1 MKNFVMYL
9 KALLIAALIWIG
21 VYVSTIGALTAGFT
35 FSVILLVVGLV
46 VLFIGVVMAASLLQ
60 RSGDKW
66 LRVALVLLL
75 SVGTVLALRA
85 MDGFHWTKGF

>member
-35 FSVILLVVGLV
+35 FSMILLVIGLV

-60 RSGDKW
+60 RSEDKW